1 MVEPL
6 IQLAFEGDPSPLRSI
21 IKSVDMPKR
30 LFDISNLMI
39 MDLEDWAKQDLYE
52 LSNEILPE
60 DHLKLFKAIYSI
72 YKCDPEDDLK
82 ELTEI
87 LGIDPKLAFILSI
100 LIGCMK
106 SNHNDAR
113 RFLKVNIVRMV
124 NYLEDQTNRI
134 SNEGLN
140 KVLNYFLSLSNMFR
154 QSSFDIFK
162 FVVDNWLDINPE
174 HAKTFYEACR
184 GHLDKFDII
193 LDKIGYKGDKNI
205 IIEFCNLLFKRDT
218 DLKSIAERLNVDQE
232 DTEVAHALIHFCIS
246 TSSYHLND
254 MSKNTLLEIDTK
266 RRLTTLYLKQ
276 AISLSNSTKLQIY
289 KKKEQV
295 DKD

>member
-87 LGIDPKLAFILSI
+87 VGIDPKLAFILSI

-106 SNHNDAR
+106 SNDNDAR

-193 LDKIGYKGDKNI
+193 LDKIEYKGDKNI

-254 MSKNTLLEIDTK
+254 ISKNTLLEIDTK

-276 AISLSNSTKLQIY
+276 AISLSNSTKLQID
-289 KKKEQV
+289 KIKEQV